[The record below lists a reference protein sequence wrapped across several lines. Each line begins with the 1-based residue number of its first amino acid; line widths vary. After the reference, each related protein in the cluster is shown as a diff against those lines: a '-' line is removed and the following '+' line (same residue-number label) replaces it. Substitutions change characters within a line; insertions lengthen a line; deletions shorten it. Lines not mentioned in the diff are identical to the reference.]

1 MIFNKKKYLPYGRH
15 TVTKEDLIN
24 VLNVLRSSNLTQGD
38 KVPLL
43 EKAISE
49 KVNCKNSIAVNSA
62 TSALHLTCLA
72 LGLNQN
78 DWLWTSANTFVA
90 SANCGRYCNAKVDF
104 VDINPK
110 TGLICTDA
118 LEKKLEV
125 AKENNKLPKILVP
138 VHFAGSSCDMEKI
151 ASLSKKYKFNVVED
165 ASHALGGKY
174 KNEPVGSCFYSI
186 ATIFSFHPVK
196 IITTAE
202 GGAITTN
209 DDQLAKKLFLLRS
222 HGITKV
228 QEEFESNEFEDWTYE
243 QQILGFNFRMS
254 DLHASL
260 GISQLKRLDKII
272 VERNKKFE
280 YYQDLIKELPINLLE
295 IPKNV
300 KSSVHLAIIRLQEKD
315 PNLHRKIFTELRKM
329 NIGVQIHYLPVHL
342 HPYYKK
348 LGFKVGDY
356 PKAELHSKNC
366 ITIPLY
372 LGMDKKDQNRVV
384 KSLKSLL

>member
-1 MIFNKKKYLPYGRH
+1 MIFNKKKYLPYGKH
-15 TVTKEDLIN
+15 KVTRGDLIN
-24 VLNVLRSSNLTQGD
+24 VLNVLRSTNLTQGEN
-38 KVPLL
+38 VPLL
-43 EKAISE
+43 EKAIAE
-49 KVNCKNSIAVNSA
+49 KVNCKHSIAVNSA
-62 TSALHLTCLA
+62 TSALHLTCIA
-72 LGLNQN
+72 LGLNQK

-104 VDINPK
+104 VDINPN
-110 TGLICTDA
+110 TGLICIDT
-118 LEKKLEV
+118 LEKKLEI
-125 AKENNKLPKILVP
+125 AKKNNKLPKILIP
-138 VHFAGSSCDMEKI
+138 VHFAGSSCNMERI

-174 KNEPVGSCFYSI
+174 KNKPVGSCLYSI

-209 DDQLAKKLFLLRS
+209 NSELAKKLFLLRS

-228 QEEFESNEFEDWTYE
+228 QEEFESNQFEEWTYE

-272 VERNKKFE
+272 LERNKKFK
-280 YYQDLIKELPINLLE
+280 YYQEITRELPINLLE
-295 IPKNV
+295 IPKDV
-300 KSSVHLAIIRLQEKD
+300 KSSIHLAIIRLKDKD
-315 PNLHRKIFTELRKM
+315 PNFHRKIFTELRKM

-342 HPYYKK
+342 HPYYIK
-348 LGFKVGDY
+348 LGFKEGDF
-356 PKAELHSKNC
+356 PKAEFHSRNC

-372 LGMDKKDQNRVV
+372 IGMNKKDQNRVV
-384 KSLKSLL
+384 KSLKSIL